1 MEGNS
6 SIKPAFLFLMCG
18 DHNLPEIWQEFFDS
32 AETEPCVWVHAKDPG
47 AIRTPL
53 FRQAARV
60 ETLPTRWGH
69 VSLVRATLRL
79 LRDAFDGSDVTHF
92 ALLSES
98 CVPVKPLPEII
109 RRLSLDGR
117 SRIGWKGVLDM
128 MPSHRARFE
137 NSEDIPLEYWTQQH
151 QWMVLDREA
160 AAWVLMEDH
169 TKSFED
175 VFAADE
181 HYFATVLAMTG
192 YPLKDRVRNEPSTW
206 VDWRGGG
213 GPTAW
218 SMTNGRL
225 ALDLMESPAFF
236 ARKFA
241 RDSDIGRFGLHRADK
256 PHVVTLTD
264 SWCAV
269 TAPRRSLSEGK
280 TMLVAACSCRKYPDR
295 RQACRETWASVA
307 DANTTVRFF
316 VGGGGV
322 LEGEPDTVVLDADD
336 TYETLPGKVM
346 AFFRHALK
354 HEEFDWLFKCDD
366 DTYVDISRLWQL
378 AEDGVDMAGSAYL
391 MERGAPTG
399 GAGYLLSRRMVE
411 KLVAEGLVPG
421 NGDED
426 VLIGREA
433 FRLGARVVASGRLLP
448 NAALYPRLDNDLITA
463 HYCGP
468 ERMRAVH
475 TLRHALPVAE
485 VVAVNSSW
493 RDTLLVYGNGVFARK
508 EGMCAGLL
516 RGTLEKTRLDW
527 FDWKPEM
534 LVPPGSPEGFEGD
547 PNEHWLS
554 GEYLVRPCEESEDD
568 NTQPVDEGMAC
579 HRLIGLDARRGYP
592 AGNVS
597 ALSQSGPAPSFEDAF
612 PVTVGVSHAS
622 WFDEVELREDGRF
635 VRASAEDG
643 GSFVRL
649 DDCLTLKWDRWKPER
664 FVRMP
669 DGRDGMCHYCL
680 DRVAKAFP
688 IDPATGPNITG
699 KYHGVS
705 SGWVGPVTLLDDG
718 VFAEGL
724 AITGRWTKSED
735 GGMTLAR
742 QGSPPDCL
750 RAAGSGYKGKTW
762 HLVPCPTSY
771 FGMWRDFDPN
781 LAVYRKLSRLG
792 LIVASPW
799 GECPVPCGCCWDVL
813 LSGENIE
820 VAPGGCGFM
829 WDAWGRTGE
838 ARWFVG
844 PTKIADDRAFH
855 LPHFYDYWSRYA
867 RIDRP
872 AGKPRPGISFVAT
885 NSNHRRRIEVAR
897 ELSRWFPV
905 VVSSGLRAQ
914 FADLPD
920 VVVADVPRTLTG
932 KLDFIADFTFNLCFE
947 NSVARGYLTEK
958 PFQALWAGTVP
969 LYEGDPDVADWIDPD
984 AMVDC
989 VNLHA
994 DEIADRIREAER
1006 AGIPEWV
1013 REKRV
1018 SLIKIGLEDMIG
1030 RFEAFLESLR

>member
-1 MEGNS
+1 MVGEARIN
-6 SIKPAFLFLMCG
+6 PAFLFLMRG
-18 DHNLPEIWQEFFDS
+18 DHNLPEIWQEFFDG
-32 AETEPCVWVHAKDPG
+32 AGVVPKIWVHAKDRG
-47 AIRTPL
+47 AVRFPL
-53 FRQAARV
+53 FREATHV
-60 ETLPTRWGH
+60 EALPTQWGH

-79 LRDAFDGSDVTHF
+79 LRAAFDESDATHF
-92 ALLSES
+92 ALVSES

-109 RRLSLDGR
+109 RRLALDGR

-128 MPSHRARFE
+128 MPSHRERFDK
-137 NSEDIPLEYWTQQH
+137 SKGIPLECWGLQH
-151 QWMVLDREA
+151 QWMMLDREA
-160 AAWVLMEDH
+160 AAWILMEDH
-169 TKSFED
+169 TNAFEE

-181 HYFATVLAMTG
+181 HYFATMLAMSG
-192 YPLKDRVRNEPSTW
+192 YPLKTRVRNEPPTW

-213 GPTAW
+213 GPATW
-218 SMTNGRL
+218 TTTPERL
-225 ALDLMESPAFF
+225 VLDLLESPAFF

-241 RDSDIGRFGLHRADK
+241 SGSDIGRYGLHRADR
-256 PHVVTLTD
+256 PHVEVT
-264 SWCAV
+264 SPWPPAAV
-269 TAPRRSLSEGK
+269 FPKPPSPGKRR
-280 TMLVAACSCRKYPDR
+280 MLVAACSCRKYAEK
-295 RQACRETWASVA
+295 RQACRETWAAVA
-307 DANTTVRFF
+307 DADTTVRFF

-336 TYETLPGKVM
+336 SYESLPGKVM

-366 DTYVDISRLWQL
+366 DTYVDTSRLWQL
-378 AEDGVDMAGSAYL
+378 AEDGVDMAGSSYL
-391 MERGAPTG
+391 MERGAPSG

-411 KLVAEGLVPG
+411 KLVAEGVVPR

-448 NAALYPRLDNDLITA
+448 NAAHYPRLDNDLITA

-485 VVAVNSSW
+485 IVAVNSSW

-508 EGMCAGLL
+508 DGMCAGLL
-516 RGTLEKTRLDW
+516 RGTVEKTKLEW

-534 LVPPGSPEGFEGD
+534 LEQPRAPEDLEGNPD
-547 PNEHWLS
+547 AYWLP
-554 GEYLVRPCEESEDD
+554 GEYMVKPNAEPEEDQPRVEDNFACGRLLV
-568 NTQPVDEGMAC
+568 
-579 HRLIGLDARRGYP
+579 LDPRRGTP
-592 AGNVS
+592 AAKAS
-597 ALSQSGPAPSFEDAF
+597 ALPKGLPVPALSEAF
-612 PVTVGVSHAS
+612 PVRIKASHAS
-622 WFDEVELREDGRF
+622 WFDEVELREDGKF
-635 VRASAEDG
+635 VRGSVDDG
-643 GSFVRL
+643 GVFVRL
-649 DDCLTLKWDRWKPER
+649 EDRLTLQWDRWPAEC

-669 DGRDGMCHYCL
+669 DGTDGMEHYCL
-680 DRVAKAFP
+680 GSVAKAFP
-688 IDPATGPNITG
+688 VVPAARADIAG
-699 KYHGVS
+699 KFHGVS
-705 SGWVGPVTLLDDG
+705 DRWVGPVTLLDDG
-718 VFAEGL
+718 SFAEGL
-724 AITGRWTKSED
+724 AIAGSWGEGED
-735 GGMTLAR
+735 GALALAR

-750 RAAGSGYKGKTW
+750 IAAGSGYKGKTW

-771 FGMWRDFDPN
+771 CGMWRDFDPN
-781 LAVYRKLSRLG
+781 LAIYRKLSTLG
-792 LIVASPW
+792 LNVASPW

-820 VAPGGCGFM
+820 VAPGGCGFK
-829 WDAWGRTGE
+829 WNAWGRTGE

-844 PTKIADDRAFH
+844 PAKIADDRAFH
-855 LPHFYDYWSRYA
+855 LPHFYDYWSRYV
-867 RIDRP
+867 RINRC

-885 NSNHRRRIEVAR
+885 NSNHRRRIEIAR

-947 NSVARGYLTEK
+947 NSVASGYLTEK
-958 PFQALWAGTVP
+958 PFHALWAGTVP
-969 LYEGDPDVADWIDPD
+969 LYEGDPDAADWIDPD

-989 VNLHA
+989 VNLDA

-1013 REKRV
+1013 WEKRE
-1018 SLIKIGLEDMIG
+1018 SLIKVGLEDMVD
-1030 RFEAFLESLR
+1030 RFEAFLENLR